1 MQLRRKWSKKL
12 PPNFKLRWPKIWNKH
27 WSKKEASFMWI
38 VWNKAIK
45 VITRRVK
52 MDGSIDEVC
61 ALCEREVES
70 VIHRF

>member
-1 MQLRRKWSKKL
+1 MESKKKWSNKV
-12 PPNFKLRWPKIWNKH
+12 PPNFKLRWPKIWNKD

-45 VITRRVK
+45 VITRSVK
-52 MDGSIDEVC
+52 VDGSIDEVC

-70 VIHRF
+70 IIHRF